1 MVYLVYC
8 VNKPSSIFLSLFLKF
23 VNVNFVGEKMV
34 WQTVPV
40 FDDSQKEGVLKG
52 VNFG

>member
-1 MVYLVYC
+1 MQL
-8 VNKPSSIFLSLFLKF
+8 IFIHLLSLNKKF
-23 VNVNFVGEKMV
+23 VNVNFVSKKMV

-52 VNFG
+52 VHFG

>member
-1 MVYLVYC
+1 MSYC
-8 VNKPSSIFLSLFLKF
+8 VNKSSSIFFKF
-23 VNVNFVGEKMV
+23 VNINFVSEEMV